1 MKDASPEE
9 LRWVMKEM
17 ERLETSG
24 AIAEVPDSQWVSKL
38 FMVPKPPKLN
48 PETGLMEPNYR
59 LIWDGREL
67 NRACGKADGY
77 KMETLKNLKYLARKG
92 DWMLSA
98 DLQDGFHALGIH
110 EDHTKF
116 MSFQIGG
123 RTYCYQVL
131 PFGWTESPRC
141 FCRLMETLTRALR
154 SPDLPHYAAGSQ
166 GLLRA
171 LKAG

>member
-59 LIWDGREL
+59 LIW
-67 NRACGKADGY
+67 C
-77 KMETLKNLKYLARKG
+77 
-92 DWMLSA
+92 
-98 DLQDGFHALGIH
+98 Q
-110 EDHTKF
+110 
-116 MSFQIGG
+116 
-123 RTYCYQVL
+123 
-131 PFGWTESPRC
+131 
-141 FCRLMETLTRALR
+141 
-154 SPDLPHYAAGSQ
+154 
-166 GLLRA
+166 
-171 LKAG
+171 